1 MGIVRKQ
8 SIIGSTLTYTGAALG
23 FVTSALLFPHFFSQ
37 EEIGVISLLVTYSV
51 LFAQFASAGFVQT
64 ITRMFPYFKNKEQG
78 HNGFLFLTLAVVLVA
93 SLIMVAVFFASKSF
107 ITGNGG
113 NNNLF
118 AQYSFL
124 ILPLFIST
132 AFFNIFDAYS
142 KALYNAVRG
151 TMLKEVAQRVLVLGC
166 IGATL
171 WWNLSFGTF
180 LNLYVLCCVLV
191 LLYLIVALAVEG
203 QMHLRPDFS
212 MIDKKMGREIR
223 QVSLYGIVISA
234 SSFII
239 INIDRI
245 MIDKLVQVDSL
256 AQIGIYTTCSYFA
269 TMIIL
274 PSRAL
279 LKISSTL
286 VAEAWQQNAMEKIRE
301 LYVKS
306 TITQLIIG
314 LLVFIGLCVNI
325 DYIFH
330 IIPENF
336 SSGKWV
342 IVFVGLFYLSDMAAG
357 ISPHIISNS
366 PQYKKLSHF
375 TIALVAVVVA
385 FNFIFIPLWGI
396 TGAAVSLFL
405 AKLLYNFS
413 LFLYVRNR
421 YNLQP
426 YNRNHAIIIAIGAAV
441 CALVYFLPETN
452 SLWLN
457 IGIKSSLTVVLY
469 CIGIYFARVSPDVQ
483 ELVGA
488 CRDVARRVSS
498 GK

>member
-8 SIIGSTLTYTGAALG
+8 SLIGSTLTYIGAALG
-23 FVTSALLFPHFFSQ
+23 FITSALLFPHFFSQ
-37 EEIGVISLLVTYSV
+37 EEIGVISLLITYSV
-51 LFAQFASAGFVQT
+51 LFAQFATAGFVQT
-64 ITRMFPYFKNKEQG
+64 ITRMFPYFKDKQKK
-78 HNGFLFLTLAVVLVA
+78 HNGFLFLTLAVVAAA
-93 SLIMVAVFFASKSF
+93 SCIMVAVFFASKSF
-107 ITGNGG
+107 IAGNGAD
-113 NNNLF
+113 NNLF

-132 AFFNIFDAYS
+132 AFFNIFDSYS

-151 TMLKEVAQRVLVLGC
+151 TMLKEVAQRVLVLLC
-166 IGATL
+166 IAATL

-180 LNLYVLCCVLV
+180 LNLYVLCFVLV
-191 LLYLIVALAVEG
+191 LLYLIVALVVEG
-203 QMHLRPDFS
+203 EMHLRPNFS

-223 QVSLYGIVISA
+223 HVSLYGIIISA

-245 MIDKLVQVDSL
+245 MIDKLVHVNTL

-286 VAEAWQQNAMEKIRE
+286 VAEAWQQHAVEKIRE

-314 LLVFIGLCVNI
+314 LLVFVGLCVNL

-342 IVFVGLFYLSDMAAG
+342 IVFIGLFYLSDMASG
-357 ISPHIISNS
+357 ICPHIISNS

-375 TIALVAVVVA
+375 TIALVAVVIA
-385 FNFIFIPLWGI
+385 FNFLFIPIWGI

-405 AKLLYNFS
+405 AKLLYNVS

-426 YNRNHAIIIAIGAAV
+426 YNRNHAIIIGIGAAV
-441 CALVYFLPETN
+441 FVPVYFLPETSN
-452 SLWLN
+452 VFLN
-457 IGIKSSLTVVLY
+457 ICLKSTLTVVLY
-469 CIGIYFARVSPDVQ
+469 CIAIYFARVSPDVQ
-483 ELVGA
+483 ELVGL
-488 CRDVARRVSS
+488 CRRKR
-498 GK
+498 